1 MLQQPAI
8 SEVLQQIQD
17 AAKGI
22 EVIRRDITAVKGSVG
37 LGTTP
42 LNVANFTGGKA
53 ATPSWAQVA
62 AQAKGAIWPPPP
74 PPIQQGT
81 HTSKTSAPVTAYRDR
96 VVTVRLKD
104 HSVVQRYRN
113 HPVAWTRQQ
122 VQTSIRE
129 NTTTNSIKVVAAYQ
143 LKSGDT
149 QIFTSTTT
157 EARQLKEHKGWLKGL
172 GEQAELIMPTYG
184 VIVHGISTNS
194 INIKDQKATIQHML
208 ADNYTVIPRA
218 EITYV
223 GWLTKEASL
232 KRASSIVVEFA
243 DPEMAN
249 AIIYAGMA
257 WDGHI
262 HQCQLYDRACRVKQ
276 CFRCY
281 HYGHIGTQCNASQT
295 CGYCAE
301 LHESRHC
308 KQKGLEGFVPR
319 CTVCK
324 GVHTAWSNACPARKK
339 ELGRVEQAK
348 QIRSIYWHVPAK
360 ANTTRPRI
368 DNTTNVSTVREAVQP
383 RDPCP
388 ASTVPAQATIQESD
402 ESTGTVTAQI
412 ERQALL
418 SPTMGHAP
426 ALTAAPGG
434 AQGPHKEITAQTS
447 EIPTVEEEWTTPA
460 TQQEPTQQQLDLP
473 IDPRLRQTEEAFP
486 LVQAS
491 QDNPPQQSTQPMNVP
506 DGACEMQD
514 AEAWLDNMFNDNDNG
529 WIPDTAH
536 AESSPLTSMATGS
549 HTAAGRI
556 FQGCKC
562 PAHQHMYDD
571 WPTRDVELTIAKCM
585 TICVY
590 CGVDYQR
597 PTTLRLHLKSTKHAQ
612 NNISVVRGTQGRGS
626 SATPSWTLKPRVG
639 IANHARTT
647 QREPA
652 TNGANAA
659 PHR

>member
-1 MLQQPAI
+1 MAPRWPQVNNGPENINEHATYLREASHQLQAADKGRANQIPWNVVQPYIASTVALIRKVLQQPSMSA
-8 SEVLQQIQD
+8 VLQQIQD

-22 EVIRRDITAVKGSVG
+22 EVIRRDITVVKGSVG

-42 LNVANFTGGKA
+42 LNIANFTGGKT

-62 AQAKGAIWPPPP
+62 AQAKGAMLPPPP
-74 PPIQQGT
+74 PPIQQSP
-81 HTSKTSAPVTAYRDR
+81 HAYKTSAPVTAYRDR

-104 HSVVQRYRN
+104 QSFVQRYRS

-122 VQTSIRE
+122 VQASIRQ
-129 NTTTNSIKVVAAYQ
+129 NTPSNSVNVVAAYQ
-143 LKSGDT
+143 LKSGDI

-184 VIVHGISTNS
+184 VIVHGIPTNS
-194 INIKDQKATIQHML
+194 ISIKDQKATIQHML
-208 ADNYTVIPRA
+208 ADNYAVISCA
-218 EITYV
+218 EISYV

-232 KRASSIVVEFA
+232 KRASSIVVEFT

-262 HQCQLYDRACRVKQ
+262 HQCQLYDRACRVEQ

-281 HYGHIGTQCNASQT
+281 HYGHIATQCNASQT

-324 GVHTAWSNACPARKK
+324 GAHTAWSNACPARKK
-339 ELGRVEQAK
+339 DLERVEQAK

-360 ANTTRPRI
+360 ANTTRPRT
-368 DNTTNVSTVREAVQP
+368 DNTTSSSTVREAAQP

-388 ASTVPAQATIQESD
+388 ASPIPAQAT
-402 ESTGTVTAQI
+402 TRG
-412 ERQALL
+412 QA
-418 SPTMGHAP
+418 T
-426 ALTAAPGG
+426 ALTGAPEA
-434 AQGPHKEITAQTS
+434 AQGPHEVIATQTP
-447 EIPTVEEEWTTPA
+447 EIPAGGEEWTTPA
-460 TQQEPTQQQLDLP
+460 TQQEPAQQQPDLP
-473 IDPRLRQTEEAFP
+473 IDPRLRQTEEDFA

-491 QDNPPQQSTQPMNVP
+491 QGNAARLSTQRMDAPNE
-506 DGACEMQD
+506 AFEMQD
-514 AEAWLDNMFNDNDNG
+514 TGAWLDNIFNDNEDV

-536 AESSPLTSMATGS
+536 AELEDVQGVQVPDTPAPVRRLAHTRCGTNHRQMHDNMCILWGRLPESDDT
-549 HTAAGRI
+549 TAA
-556 FQGCKC
+556 
-562 PAHQHMYDD
+562 
-571 WPTRDVELTIAKCM
+571 
-585 TICVY
+585 
-590 CGVDYQR
+590 
-597 PTTLRLHLKSTKHAQ
+597 S
-612 NNISVVRGTQGRGS
+612 
-626 SATPSWTLKPRVG
+626 
-639 IANHARTT
+639 
-647 QREPA
+647 
-652 TNGANAA
+652 
-659 PHR
+659 